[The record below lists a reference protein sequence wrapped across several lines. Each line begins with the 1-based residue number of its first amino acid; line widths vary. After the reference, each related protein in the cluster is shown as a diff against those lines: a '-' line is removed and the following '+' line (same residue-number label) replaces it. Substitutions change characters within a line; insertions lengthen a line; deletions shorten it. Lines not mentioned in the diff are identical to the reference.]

1 MYQLYYYPGNANL
14 APHMLLEE
22 IGVPYELI
30 LVDRDKNAQR
40 SPQYLK
46 LNPNGRIP
54 TLVDGD
60 LVLFEAAAI
69 CLHLADRHPEAA
81 LAPALGTPARAEF
94 YKWLIYLTNTL
105 QAELLIYFYPERLA
119 IDANAAA
126 AVKLRAQE
134 RVADMLDLIEQA
146 LAQRAAAGHQVA
158 DEGPVPDVGLGDET
172 RRVQRVDREDVDP
185 GDVVGDD
192 QQRARM
198 HRAARLDADAQSAQH
213 ARRPAPHVG
222 HALRRRDEGE
232 PQRADQRAAHGL
244 PERGR
249 EPPESAREPHPR
261 WAS

>member
-22 IGVPYELI
+22 IGVPYELV
-30 LVDRDKNAQR
+30 LVDRDQNAQR

-105 QAELLIYFYPERLA
+105 QAELLIYFYPDRLA
-119 IDANAAA
+119 SDVSAAA

-134 RVADMLDLIEQA
+134 RVADMLDLIEQV
-146 LAQRAAAGHQVA
+146 LAQRAAAGQGPYLLGSQYSAA
-158 DEGPVPDVGLGDET
+158 DAYLLMLCRWT
-172 RRVQRVDREDVDP
+172 RMMP
-185 GDVVGDD
+185 HPA
-192 QQRARM
+192 RARS
-198 HRAARLDADAQSAQH
+198 HLNHSLQAIAARPAV
-213 ARRPAPHVG
+213 ARAF
-222 HALRRRDEGE
+222 AGE
-232 PQRADQRAAHGL
+232 AI
-244 PERGR
+244 
-249 EPPESAREPHPR
+249 EPPYF
-261 WAS
+261 